1 MTIAGGLGYVYA
13 KQCAKIVYLYTDIL
27 PPHLLTALCQVMI
40 INNNSEEHT
49 QKDEATNVD
58 GGRMVSI
65 CGRITNGK
73 NQKMKLKI

>member
-1 MTIAGGLGYVYA
+1 
-13 KQCAKIVYLYTDIL
+13 
-27 PPHLLTALCQVMI
+27 MI

-73 NQKMKLKI
+73 NGKMKEKI